1 MKKKI
6 EKRIQKII
14 FLAIHRIWPKF
25 QMIYVWWFLH
35 EKSLYFLCVCGCVC
49 GSCIFCDSFT
59 FKKRT
64 KNVQKRWTR
73 KVEYT
78 LKCNSFTLKFF
89 LHYSYENGLYLCR
102 LDGYL
107 KWKVCILI
115 FEPWNEVG
123 KKLVNETLSDGGH
136 GKIAES

>member
-1 MKKKI
+1 MKKAYTFYASVVADADPVV
-6 EKRIQKII
+6 R
-14 FLAIHRIWPKF
+14 
-25 QMIYVWWFLH
+25 
-35 EKSLYFLCVCGCVC
+35 
-49 GSCIFCDSFT
+49 IFCDSFT

-115 FEPWNEVG
+115 FEP
-123 KKLVNETLSDGGH
+123 
-136 GKIAES
+136 